1 MINVQ
6 TLDFIRRNRLGDVRE
21 LALKKVPEGVELPL
35 ALQQIEGWQTAR
47 RKLPSWAEKEG
58 LWYPPRLSMEQCSS
72 EQTALYKRDVIK
84 RLLQLTDG
92 ETGGT
97 MMDLTGG
104 FGIDFSFMA
113 TLFTRAVYMER
124 QAVLCRIARHNFD
137 VLQLKQ
143 AEVCETDSATHP
155 EEWPDADLCFIDPA
169 RRDGAG
175 HKIVAIADC
184 TPDLTRLQEAIRQ
197 KARLCLI
204 KLSPMLDTKA
214 ALHALRD
221 IQEVH
226 AVCVQGECKELL
238 LVMSREIPAPTT
250 FHCTNIEAERTMS
263 FVFTEE
269 EETNA
274 VCTYADTPG
283 HYLYEP
289 NAAILKC
296 GGYRSLSARLGLQ
309 KLHPNSHLYTS
320 DNLCT
325 SFPGR
330 TFRIEDISGF
340 GKKELRQTLQGLSRA
355 NLTVRNFPA
364 TVADL
369 RKRLRLQEGGD
380 IYLFATT
387 LNNGQHALIRCRK
400 PSGNE

>member
-1 MINVQ
+1 MMNGQ

-21 LALKKVPEGVELPL
+21 LALKKAPEGVELPL

-72 EQTALYKRDVIK
+72 EQTALYKRDIIK
-84 RLLQLTDG
+84 RLLQLADG

-113 TLFTRAVYMER
+113 PLFTRAVYMER

-169 RRDGAG
+169 RRDESG
-175 HKIVAIADC
+175 HKTVAIADC
-184 TPDLTRLQEAIRQ
+184 TPDLTRLQEAIRR
-197 KARLCLI
+197 KARLSLI

-214 ALHALRD
+214 ALHALQH

-238 LVMSREIPAPTT
+238 LVMSREVPAPTN
-250 FHCTNIEAERTMS
+250 FHCTNIEAEGTTS
-263 FVFTEE
+263 FVFREE

-274 VCTYADTPG
+274 VCTYTDTPG
-283 HYLYEP
+283 RYLYEP

-320 DNLCT
+320 DHLCT

-330 TFRIEDISGF
+330 TFRIEAISGF
-340 GKKELRQTLQGLSRA
+340 GKKELRQALQGLSRA

>member
-1 MINVQ
+1 MINEQ

-21 LALKKVPEGVELPL
+21 LALKKAPEGVELPL

-47 RKLPSWAEKEG
+47 RKLPSWAEKEE

-84 RLLQLTDG
+84 RLLQLADG

-104 FGIDFSFMA
+104 FGIDFSFIA
-113 TLFTRAVYMER
+113 PLFTRAVYMER

-214 ALHALRD
+214 ALHALRG

>member
-1 MINVQ
+1 MMNGQ
-6 TLDFIRRNRLGDVRE
+6 TLDFIQRNRLGDVRE
-21 LALKKVPEGVELPL
+21 LALKKAPEGVELPL

-47 RKLPSWAEKEG
+47 RKLPSWTEKEE

-84 RLLQLTDG
+84 RLLQLADG

-113 TLFTRAVYMER
+113 PLFTRAVYMER

-175 HKIVAIADC
+175 HKTVAIADC

-197 KARLCLI
+197 KARLSLI

-214 ALHALRD
+214 ALHALRG

-238 LVMSREIPAPTT
+238 LVMSREDHTPTT
-250 FHCTNIEAERTMS
+250 FHCANIEAEGTSS
-263 FVFTEE
+263 FVFTVE

-274 VCTYADTPG
+274 LCTYADTPG
-283 HYLYEP
+283 RYLYEP

-320 DNLCT
+320 DHLCT

-330 TFRIEDISGF
+330 TFRIEAISDF
-340 GKKELRQTLQGLSRA
+340 GKKELRQALQGLSRA

-380 IYLFATT
+380 IYLFATA
-387 LNNGQHALIRCRK
+387 LNNGLHALIRCRK

>member
-1 MINVQ
+1 MMNGQ

-21 LALKKVPEGVELPL
+21 LALKKAPEGVELPL

-72 EQTALYKRDVIK
+72 EQTALYKRDIIK
-84 RLLQLTDG
+84 RLLQLADG

-104 FGIDFSFMA
+104 FGIDFSFIA
-113 TLFTRAVYMER
+113 PLFTRAVYMER
-124 QAVLCRIARHNFD
+124 QAVLCRIARHNLN

-175 HKIVAIADC
+175 HKTVAIADC
-184 TPDLTRLQEAIRQ
+184 TPDLTRLQEAIRR

-214 ALHALRD
+214 ALNALRG

-238 LVMSREIPAPTT
+238 LVMSRETSAPTT
-250 FHCTNIEAERTMS
+250 FHCANIEAEGTSS
-263 FVFTEE
+263 FVFTVE

-274 VCTYADTPG
+274 LCTYADTPG
-283 HYLYEP
+283 RYLYEP

-296 GGYRSLSARLGLQ
+296 GGYRSLSARFGLQ

-320 DNLCT
+320 DHLCT

-330 TFRIEDISGF
+330 TFRIEAISGF
-340 GKKELRQTLQGLSRA
+340 GKKELRQALQGLSRA